1 LKKIRINV
9 FSSPGLRKDPK
20 DPKELGEDAVGF
32 LYEGNHVILWLADG
46 APGTEIVID
55 GESSFGSRSLARY
68 IGECF
73 EETAS
78 ALKNKN
84 VEPKEVFAKS
94 LEKVKSML
102 EDKFEDIF
110 DYLREKKDKL
120 PTCLDDNEKEF
131 YQLDWSV
138 SFVGGIIDAET
149 TNGCIISAGDCLGI
163 VSEDELMHITNKDG
177 RIFVYWKSPENME
190 SFEIEMIKKSIVHEV
205 NNVNGIILMSDG
217 VASLEDFDDLS
228 FEDILKKSKTL
239 SKKTD
244 DDKTLLLFKMDRDEL

>member
-1 LKKIRINV
+1 
-9 FSSPGLRKDPK
+9 
-20 DPKELGEDAVGF
+20 
-32 LYEGNHVILWLADG
+32 LYEGNYVILWLADG
-46 APGTEIVID
+46 APGTEIVIY

-73 EETAS
+73 EETA
-78 ALKNKN
+78 LKNKN
-84 VEPKEVFAKS
+84 VEPKEVFVKF
-94 LEKVKSML
+94 LENVKSGL

-131 YQLDWSV
+131 YKLDWSV
-138 SFVGGIIDAET
+138 SFVGGIIDTET
-149 TNGCIISAGDCLGI
+149 MKGCIISAGDCLGI
-163 VSEDELMHITNKDG
+163 VSEDELMRITNKEG
-177 RIFVYWKSPENME
+177 RIFVNWKSPENME
-190 SFEIEMIKKSIVHEV
+190 SFEIEMIENSIVHEV

-217 VASLEDFDDLS
+217 VASLEDFDDLC
-228 FEDILKKSKTL
+228 FEDILKKSKTI